1 MNVTITKRGQK
12 VPLLRPAFK
21 CHGGKNYLK
30 HFIIG
35 HFPAGYEK
43 FTYIE
48 PYSGAAS
55 VLLNKRPGAAEILN
69 DLHPGIAAI
78 FGAIKDDPDGFLKRL
93 EALTYS
99 SATFNAAL
107 QQADTPD
114 LTGVDLAVSEYVL
127 RRMSRGGL
135 KRDFGWSE
143 RLRGGKPGDVNAWE
157 TALKQIPALSRRLRA
172 VTSSCRPALEV
183 LQEYDRDDVLAYL
196 DLPYLHTTRAVKKA
210 YDYEMTGD
218 DHRHLCDALVTFK
231 GKALVSGYRSE
242 LYDTTLKG
250 WTRVEMNVANHSSQ
264 SKVKTVKTECLWM
277 NY

>member
-1 MNVTITKRGQK
+1 MAATTTKRDTK
-12 VPLLRPAFK
+12 TTLLRPAFK
-21 CHGGKNYLK
+21 CHGGKHYLK
-30 HFIIG
+30 NFVIG

-43 FTYIE
+43 FTYVE

-55 VLLNKRPGAAEILN
+55 VLLNKRPGTAEILN
-69 DLHPGIAAI
+69 DLHPGVAAI
-78 FGAIKDDPDGFLKRL
+78 FMAIKGDPDGYLKRL
-93 EALTYS
+93 SGLTYS
-99 SATFNAAL
+99 SETFSAAL

-114 LTGVDLAVSEYVL
+114 MTGVDLAVNEYVL

-157 TALKQIPALSRRLRA
+157 TALKQVSALSRRLQA
-172 VTSSCRPALEV
+172 VTLSCRPALEV
-183 LQEYDRDDVLAYL
+183 LQEFNRDDALAYL
-196 DLPYLHTTRAVKKA
+196 DPPYLHTTRTVKKA
-210 YDYEMTGD
+210 YDYEMTEA
-218 DHRHLCDALVTFK
+218 DHRQLCEALVAYK
-231 GKALVSGYRSE
+231 GKALVSGYRSQ

-264 SKVKTVKTECLWM
+264 SKVKAVKTECLWM